1 MKKLTRLA
9 QRVIGC
15 PLMVEGRKLDAIMAV
30 LAPRIGIDAP
40 LVVAGPHMDPKERAA
55 YKVEGK
61 TAVIDVSGSL
71 VNRMDA
77 DALSAMTNYEQLGDE
92 LLEAGTNSKI
102 GAVVLR
108 FDSFGGEVSGCFDLA
123 ALIADVRQQKP
134 VYAAVDDFA
143 FSAAYLLASA
153 CDKVFV
159 SQTAGVGSIG
169 VRAMHV
175 DYSAMNEKMGV
186 KPTTIF
192 AGARKNDLSPDEPLA
207 DEAREVLQAEIDR
220 IYGMFAEAVATAR
233 GMSVAA
239 VKATEAG
246 LYYGADAVKAGLADE
261 VLNFRGVM
269 SLLAGSPDAKHAPS
283 SSRMDNPAEITTIL
297 EASVMETSVTPVP
310 AATVPSPPINTAKQI
325 ADLCAIAGMDN
336 RLGEFL
342 RADLTV
348 DQARERLLALRAEA
362 SDAASIV
369 SNHGGLAQTITG
381 AINSAAA
388 RFAASNPALTKQ
400 QAYAAAIQENPALYD
415 QYLAANPAQT
425 GGR

>member
-1 MKKLTRLA
+1 
-9 QRVIGC
+9 
-15 PLMVEGRKLDAIMAV
+15 MVEGRKLDAIVAV
-30 LAPRIGIDAP
+30 LAPRIGVEAP
-40 LVVAGPHMDPKERAA
+40 ITVAGPHMDAKERSA

-61 TAVIDVSGSL
+61 IAVIDVSGSL

-77 DALSAMTNYEQLGDE
+77 DALSAMTNYEQIGDE

-102 GAVVLR
+102 GAIVLR

-175 DYSAMNEKMGV
+175 DYSAYNEKMGV

-207 DEAREVLQAEIDR
+207 DEARDVLQAEIDR

-233 GMSVAA
+233 GMSVSSI
-239 VKATEAG
+239 KATEAG
-246 LYYGADAVKAGLADE
+246 LYYGVDAVKAGLADE

-269 SLLAGSPDAKHAPS
+269 SLLAGSPEATNAPK
-283 SSRMDNPAEITTIL
+283 SSRMVTPAEITTTL
-297 EASVMETSVTPVP
+297 EASVMDTSVTPVP
-310 AATVPSPPINTAKQI
+310 AASVPSPPQIDALQI

-342 RADLTV
+342 RAKLTV
-348 DQARERLLALRAEA
+348 EQVREQLLAARAEA
-362 SDAASIV
+362 GDKAGIN
-369 SNHGGLAQTITG
+369 SNHAGLAQTVAG
-381 AINSAAA
+381 AISAAA
-388 RFAASNPALTKQ
+388 ARMSASNPALTKQ
-400 QAYAAAIQENPALYD
+400 QAYTAAMHENPALYD